1 MNFREQMSQMRRE
14 YRTQASKLDKRL
26 NDVTERTE
34 AGFTQ
39 VGNHMV
45 TLRDQVGTLGHQMQ
59 NLTHQMQNLTHQML
73 AMHDQMGAT
82 VESIQQVKADH
93 QETSRT
99 LQGRSR
105 LLEDRFGK
113 MLDLVASNVTDSPT
127 RLDFEALLARIE
139 ALEKKVDSA
148 A

>member
-1 MNFREQMSQMRRE
+1 MNFREQMAQMRRE
-14 YRTQASKLDKRL
+14 YRTQASTLDKRL
-26 NDVTERTE
+26 NEVTERTE
-34 AGFTQ
+34 AGFTR
-39 VGNHMV
+39 VENHMQAM
-45 TLRDQVGTLGHQMQ
+45 RDQVGVLG
-59 NLTHQMQNLTHQML
+59 HQMQNLTHQML

-105 LLEDRFGK
+105 LLEDRLGK
-113 MLDLVASNVTDSPT
+113 MLDLVASNVADSPT

>member
-1 MNFREQMSQMRRE
+1 MNFREQMAQMRRE
-14 YRTQASKLDKRL
+14 YRTQASTLDKRL
-26 NDVTERTE
+26 NEVTERTE
-34 AGFTQ
+34 AGFTR
-39 VGNHMV
+39 VENHMQAM
-45 TLRDQVGTLGHQMQ
+45 RDQVGVLG
-59 NLTHQMQNLTHQML
+59 HQMQNLTHQML

-113 MLDLVASNVTDSPT
+113 MLDLVASNVADSPT